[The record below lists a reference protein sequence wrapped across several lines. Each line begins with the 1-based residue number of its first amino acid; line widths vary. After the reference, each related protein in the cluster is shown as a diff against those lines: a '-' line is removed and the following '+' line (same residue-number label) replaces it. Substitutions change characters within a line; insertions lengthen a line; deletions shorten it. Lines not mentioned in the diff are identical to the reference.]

1 MLKLDL
7 SKQSL
12 KFVQNLP
19 PKQFRQVLNKILEL
33 MSDPNPTDSIKLTGS
48 PYKRTDIGEYR
59 IIYNVENDCVKI
71 YYTGKRNDVDVHKLF
86 KKD

>member
-19 PKQFRQVLNKILEL
+19 PKQFRQVLNKILAL
-33 MSDPNPTDSIKLTGS
+33 MSDPYPTDSIKLTGS

-59 IIYNVENDCVKI
+59 IIYSVEDDCVKV
-71 YYTGKRNDVDVHKLF
+71 YYTGKRNDADVYKLL
-86 KKD
+86 KKG

>member
-1 MLKLDL
+1 VLKLDL

-19 PKQFRQVLNKILEL
+19 PKQFRQALNKILEL
-33 MSDPNPTDSIKLTGS
+33 MSDPNPLDSIKLTGS

-59 IIYNVENDCVKI
+59 IIYNVEDDCVKV
-71 YYTGKRNDVDVHKLF
+71 YYTGKRNDADVYKLL
-86 KKD
+86 KKG

>member
-12 KFVQNLP
+12 KFVKNLP

-59 IIYNVENDCVKI
+59 IIYNAEADCVKI
-71 YYTGKRNDVDVHKLF
+71 YYTGKRNDADVYKLLN
-86 KKD
+86 KG

>member
-1 MLKLDL
+1 VLKLDL

-12 KFVQNLP
+12 KFVKNLP
-19 PKQFRQVLNKILEL
+19 PKQFRQVLNKILAL

-59 IIYNVENDCVKI
+59 IIYDVEDDCVKV
-71 YYTGKRNDVDVHKLF
+71 YYTGKRNDADVYKLL
-86 KKD
+86 KKG

>member
-12 KFVQNLP
+12 KFIQHLP

-33 MSDPNPTDSIKLTGS
+33 MSNPNPPDSIKLTGS
-48 PYKRTDIGEYR
+48 LYKRTDIGEYR
-59 IIYNVENDCVKI
+59 IIYNVEDGCVKI
-71 YYTGKRNDVDVHKLF
+71 YYSGKRNDADVYKLL
-86 KKD
+86 KRS

>member
-33 MSDPNPTDSIKLTGS
+33 MSDPNPTDSIKLKGS

-59 IIYNVENDCVKI
+59 IIYIVENDCVKI
-71 YYTGKRNDVDVHKLF
+71 YYTGKRNDADVYKLL
-86 KKD
+86 KKG

>member
-1 MLKLDL
+1 VVKLDL

-33 MSDPNPTDSIKLTGS
+33 MSEPYPTDSIKLKGS

-59 IIYNVENDCVKI
+59 IIYTVEGDCVKV
-71 YYTGKRNDVDVHKLF
+71 YYTGKRNDADVYKLL
-86 KKD
+86 KKG

>member
-12 KFVQNLP
+12 KFVHDLP

-33 MSDPNPTDSIKLTGS
+33 MSNPYPLDSIKLKGS

-59 IIYNVENDCVKI
+59 IIYNVENDCVKV
-71 YYTGKRNDVDVHKLF
+71 YYTGNAMTRMFTNW
-86 KKD
+86 